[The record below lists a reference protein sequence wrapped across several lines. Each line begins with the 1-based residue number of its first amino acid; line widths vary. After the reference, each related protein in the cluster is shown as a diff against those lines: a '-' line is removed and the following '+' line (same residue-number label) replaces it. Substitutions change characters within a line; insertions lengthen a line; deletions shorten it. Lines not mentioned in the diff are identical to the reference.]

1 MITDIYAN
9 QHDFVF
15 LKLGLD
21 KIEIQVFEENR
32 FVVKL
37 NKMCG
42 FKQTNILENHV
53 VKEGKSYNIVELELT
68 KEDWEEK
75 KKKWKYNKIEIVL
88 KEK

>member
-9 QHDFVF
+9 QHDFIF
-15 LKLGLD
+15 EKLNLK
-21 KIEIQVFEENR
+21 KIEIEVFQENR

-42 FKQTNILENHV
+42 FHEVEILENHV
-53 VKEGKSYNIVELELT
+53 EKNGKKYNIVRLELT
-68 KEDWEEK
+68 REEWEK
-75 KKKWKYNKIEIVL
+75 KKATWNYNKVKIIT